1 MRKNTNETKKN
12 VFGTADF
19 TPGQNLVNSLNGF
32 KSYHPFG
39 ILECN
44 YKKIEKIFDSALNE
58 EEKDFLNRGFG
69 FGRPRQKQN
78 EIAAELGLDPNYV
91 SKVSREAIEVKL
103 QKSPYKG
110 QLKALVPTMEDVNRL
125 VAKGMAR
132 DDSEKLLGE
141 YKYRLDASKSSI
153 AAAEKAK
160 EKAEDAL
167 ARKEHEVQMMKIQLK
182 KLETSRA
189 IATERI
195 LELEAEI
202 NGLKNTNEVARR
214 RMRAAYDKLESVI
227 FDSISDTSNKPATT
241 GIEELGLSDEAKNA
255 LSKAGIKDLNTLCN
269 MGQHTLTKMGLGQKN
284 ISEIKEALKKKGL
297 SLKK

>member
-1 MRKNTNETKKN
+1 MRKNSNETKKN

-44 YKKIEKIFDSALNE
+44 YAKIQTIFDSALND

-69 FGRPRQKQN
+69 FGRARQKQN

-91 SKVSREAIEVKL
+91 SKISREAIEVKL

-110 QLKALVPTMEDVNRL
+110 QLKALVPTMQDVNRL

-141 YKYRLDASKSSI
+141 YKFRLDASKNAI
-153 AAAEKAK
+153 DVAKKARA
-160 EKAEDAL
+160 KAEDGL
-167 ARKEHEVQMMKIQLK
+167 ARKEHEVQMLKIQLK
-182 KLETSRA
+182 KLEASRVV
-189 IATERI
+189 ATERI

-202 NGLKNTNEVARR
+202 KDLKNHNDVAREK
-214 RMRAAYDKLESVI
+214 MRAAYYRLESII
-227 FDSISDTSNKPATT
+227 FDGVSDTGGKSANT
-241 GIEELGLSDEAKNA
+241 GIEDLEISDEAKKA
-255 LSKAGIKDLNTLCN
+255 LLKAGIKELSTLCA
-269 MGQHTLTKMGLGQKN
+269 MSQHTLTKMGLGQKN
-284 ISEIKEALKKKGL
+284 ITEIKEALKKKGL